1 MTSFANHRQ
10 DKLSFERRWREV
22 RLGRRIFAAL
32 SWMPM
37 KGKFHIVEDKVSSGS
52 VLRRV
57 QVAEEKVCP
66 DANVETIWNPD
77 GQTKTERREEIF

>member
-1 MTSFANHRQ
+1 
-10 DKLSFERRWREV
+10 
-22 RLGRRIFAAL
+22 
-32 SWMPM
+32 
-37 KGKFHIVEDKVSSGS
+37 VSSGS